1 MRNNHGYLLPCVTF
15 APEFSA
21 RPCLP
26 ALSGAS
32 ASVANGAGVDLRYRR
47 DPLERVIDRFR
58 RGAAQQLLKL
68 RDPRC
73 SCSAL
78 EWCVDQWCACFALIC
93 DRSRLQ
99 HSIYIT
105 YV

>member
-1 MRNNHGYLLPCVTF
+1 MNSCLWLDTCVTF

-21 RPCLP
+21 RPCLS

-32 ASVANGAGVDLRYRR
+32 ASVANGAGVDLHYRC
-47 DPLERVIDRFR
+47 DLVERVIDAFR
-58 RGAAQQLLKL
+58 RVAAQKLPKL

-78 EWCVDQWCACFALIC
+78 EKRVDQWCACFALIC

-99 HSIYIT
+99 H
-105 YV
+105 